1 VLKQEL
7 GLEAEL
13 KVGPSGSFQVVFDGQ
28 VVAEKSLR
36 GFPAE
41 SEIVAAVRARVAV

>member
-1 VLKQEL
+1 M
-7 GLEAEL
+7 
-13 KVGPSGSFQVVFDGQ
+13 GPTGSFQVVVDGQ

-41 SEIVAAVRARVAV
+41 SEIVAAVRARTVA